1 MPAGQEWPVDRLRP
15 HKLDRLVPPLA
26 ANEFRLL
33 VADIGERGVQE
44 PLQVSPTGVVLDGRA
59 RLTAAI
65 RLGLAVVPIRIAAP
79 ADEAEFVA
87 LAALRR
93 RQLTPSQ
100 RAALALELEDYQAA
114 ARRGE
119 RRRRANLRR
128 GPEVA
133 PVPPREAAGGK
144 SRAVA
149 AALADVGQR
158 TVQDA
163 KAVRD
168 ADPELFAQIKA
179 GSVVAKAAARL
190 VRQRAL
196 HESIPPAP
204 PLPKGPFD
212 VVYADPPW
220 PLGNSGSEKAPDN
233 HYPTMSFGEIAALRV
248 PVAEHAA
255 LFLWVPSSLLVEGL
269 KVMLAWGFEYRTSL
283 VWVKDRIGLGQ
294 WVRTRH
300 ELLLLGRRGAFSVP
314 PEASRPDSVIEAPR
328 GRHSEKPLA
337 AYERIEQMYPRCSKV
352 ELFARRARPGWTSWG
367 NQAPQ

>member
-1 MPAGQEWPVDRLRP
+1 LRRGQEWPVDRLRP
-15 HKLDRLVPPLA
+15 HELDRLVPPLA
-26 ANEFRLL
+26 AGEFRLL

-44 PLQVSPTGVVLDGRA
+44 PLQVSAAGVVLDGRS
-59 RLTAAI
+59 RLAAAV
-65 RLGLAVVPIRIAAP
+65 RLGLAAVPVRIAAP
-79 ADEAEFVA
+79 VDEAEFVV

-114 ARRGE
+114 ACRAE

-133 PVPPREAAGGK
+133 PVPLREPSGGK

-149 AALADVGQR
+149 AALANVGER

-168 ADPELFAQIKA
+168 ADPELFEQIKA

-204 PLPKGPFD
+204 PLPEGPFD
-212 VVYADPPW
+212 LVYADPPW
-220 PLGNSGSEKAPDN
+220 PLGSPSSEKAPDN
-233 HYPTMSFGEIAALRV
+233 HYPTMPLAEIAALRV
-248 PVAEHAA
+248 PAAEDAA

-269 KVMLAWGFEYRTSL
+269 AVMLAWGFEYRTSL

-300 ELLLLGRRGAFSVP
+300 ELLLIGRRGAFPVP
-314 PEASRPDSVIEAPR
+314 SEASRPDSVIEAPR
-328 GRHSEKPLA
+328 GRHSEKPA
-337 AYERIEQMYPRCSKV
+337 VVYERIERMYPRCSKV
-352 ELFARRARPGWTSWG
+352 ELFARRARLGWTSWG
-367 NQAPQ
+367 DQAPR